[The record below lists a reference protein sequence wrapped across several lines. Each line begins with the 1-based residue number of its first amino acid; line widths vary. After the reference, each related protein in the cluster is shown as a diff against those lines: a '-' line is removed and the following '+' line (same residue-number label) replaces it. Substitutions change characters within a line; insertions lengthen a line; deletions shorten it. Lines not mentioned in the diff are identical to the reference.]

1 MCSKQ
6 KASQKA
12 EDTHKYES
20 MMEVNL
26 VDCTVSG
33 NLDAEE
39 QKKMKIKEN
48 LDLYFKLTTVKKTY
62 YWKTESSLQ
71 RKQWVDEFQKAI
83 QSMKTKT

>member
-1 MCSKQ
+1 
-6 KASQKA
+6 
-12 EDTHKYES
+12 
-20 MMEVNL
+20 
-26 VDCTVSG
+26 
-33 NLDAEE
+33 
-39 QKKMKIKEN
+39 MKIKEN